1 MSGPRAGSGRPVPAG
16 RTATPTAPERAVA
29 ARLRRLDAAA
39 GSEFAADLWAARGY
53 ETRHPE
59 AGGSGTDTPGGG
71 GGASGGVLEAT
82 RGSETVT
89 VAVVSPS
96 RLGSP
101 PLPDPVPDVV
111 AVLGDAGSVA
121 DRLDGEARVLDAGDL
136 AAMLLYAVDRPVA
149 DGLCESHFGVPP
161 EQLRSSG
168 SVAVRR
174 RLGSLGSSG
183 PTLATGLRVAGL
195 GLAAVLVAVGIA
207 TLGGPGVSNPTTP
220 EAELDAA
227 SSGTG
232 EPTEAAAVGPA
243 EEADDFPQTYPEG
256 TADLLP
262 PGVTQDGIDD
272 AALLGRA
279 HSERLAERS
288 YALTLTR
295 HQPAAN
301 GSTDQAP
308 APSLDRY
315 LFSSPPQPG
324 VTHTT
329 AFAVAGDAYRSRA
342 TLQTDDG
349 ARVRASVYFTD
360 GKWHIAAPLYGNTS
374 FRSAPV
380 SGSVGPL
387 PETFRDEVVDRY
399 LSTPETELTGVVE
412 RDERRLYRVVA
423 TGTPRPFP
431 ELFTQNYT
439 AVALVD
445 NRGIVHNL
453 SATYDIV
460 GDDGT
465 ATIET
470 SVSYGSFGEVG
481 VRPPPWY
488 INRFDG
494 E

>member
-1 MSGPRAGSGRPVPAG
+1 MSGRRAGSDRPIPAG
-16 RTATPTAPERAVA
+16 LATPPSAPERAVA
-29 ARLRRLDAAA
+29 ARLRRLDAPA

-53 ETRHPE
+53 EIRRPE
-59 AGGSGTDTPGGG
+59 AGGSGTDNPGGG
-71 GGASGGVLEAT
+71 SRASGGVLEAT
-82 RGSETVT
+82 RGSETAT
-89 VAVVSPS
+89 ICVVSPS
-96 RLGSP
+96 RFGSP

-111 AVLGDAGSVA
+111 AVLGDAGPVA
-121 DRLDGEARVLDAGDL
+121 DRLDAEARVLDPGDL
-136 AAMLLYAVDRPVA
+136 AEMLLYAVDRSVA
-149 DGLCESHFGVPP
+149 DELCEAHFGGPL
-161 EQLRSSG
+161 EQLRLPG

-174 RLGSLGSSG
+174 RLRSLGSSG
-183 PTLATGLRVAGL
+183 PTLASGLRVAGL
-195 GLAAVLVAVGIA
+195 GLAVVIVAVGVA
-207 TLGGPGVSNPTTP
+207 TLGGAGVSDPTTP
-220 EAELDAA
+220 EAGLDAA

-232 EPTEAAAVGPA
+232 EPTEAAAVGSA
-243 EEADDFPQTYPEG
+243 EDADEFPQTHPQG

-262 PGVTQDGIDD
+262 PGVTQEGIDD

-288 YALTLTR
+288 YTLTLTR

-301 GSTDQAP
+301 GSAARLP

-329 AFAVAGDAYRSRA
+329 AFAVAGDSYRSRA
-342 TLQTDDG
+342 TLQNDDG
-349 ARVRASVYFTD
+349 ATVRASVYFTD
-360 GKWHIAAPLYGNTS
+360 GEWYVAAPLDGNTS
-374 FRSAPV
+374 FRSTPV

-387 PETFRDEVVDRY
+387 PDTFRDEVVDRY

-445 NRGIVHNL
+445 NRGIVHDL
-453 SATYDIV
+453 SVTYDIV
-460 GDDGT
+460 GDDSR
-465 ATIET
+465 ATVET
-470 SVSYGSFGEVG
+470 SVSYSSFGNAS

-488 INRFDG
+488 INQFEEG
-494 E
+494 